1 MDDVQ
6 PVNSEMDVIGPT
18 SENSPVTPTPRH
30 NRRRTCSARSNDG
43 DASRKKST
51 QKKQR
56 AEEIPKGKE
65 DDYAKGV
72 TSENSAATPTL
83 TRMRTRSSKSTD
95 GYPTSQKNQQDGESM
110 KGHED
115 DYAKGVTLENSAS
128 APTPTRIKTCSSKTT
143 DGDPNRQSSS
153 QKRQPDAQSTKG
165 NEDDDDVFQ
174 CQICNKTF
182 TDFVQIKQH
191 KIVCTRIKK

>member
-6 PVNSEMDVIGPT
+6 LVNSEMDVIGPT
-18 SENSPVTPTPRH
+18 SENSPVTPTLRH
-30 NRRRTCSARSNDG
+30 NRRRTRSARSNDG
-43 DASRKKST
+43 DASRKEST

-65 DDYAKGV
+65 DDDAKGV
-72 TSENSAATPTL
+72 TSENSAATPTP
-83 TRMRTRSSKSTD
+83 TRMRTHSSKSTD
-95 GYPTSQKNQQDGESM
+95 GYPTSQKNQPDGEST

-128 APTPTRIKTCSSKTT
+128 APTPTRMRTCSSKST

-153 QKRQPDAQSTKG
+153 QKRQPDAQSTK
-165 NEDDDDVFQ
+165 
-174 CQICNKTF
+174 
-182 TDFVQIKQH
+182 
-191 KIVCTRIKK
+191 

>member
-1 MDDVQ
+1 
-6 PVNSEMDVIGPT
+6 MDVIGPT
-18 SENSPVTPTPRH
+18 SENSPATPTPRH
-30 NRRRTCSARSNDG
+30 NRRRTRSATSNDG

-56 AEEIPKGKE
+56 EEEIPKGKE

-83 TRMRTRSSKSTD
+83 TRMRTCTVQRVLMVI
-95 GYPTSQKNQQDGESM
+95 QLHRKNQQDGEST

-115 DYAKGVTLENSAS
+115 DYAKGVTSENSAS
-128 APTPTRIKTCSSKTT
+128 APTPTRMRTCSSKST

-153 QKRQPDAQSTKG
+153 QKKQPDAQNMKG

-191 KIVCTRIKK
+191 KNCLYKD